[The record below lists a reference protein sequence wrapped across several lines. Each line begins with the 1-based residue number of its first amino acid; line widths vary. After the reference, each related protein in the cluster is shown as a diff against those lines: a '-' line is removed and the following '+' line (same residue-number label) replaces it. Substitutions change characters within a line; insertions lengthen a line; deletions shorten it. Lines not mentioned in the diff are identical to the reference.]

1 MLRGASVCES
11 LSWDLEGLT
20 QNITMQPVLR
30 EEKKNLSMECG
41 LPESLWLCI
50 KYTGLKLHNTGV
62 AHQRH
67 SFCNAHQ
74 PHPRYQEIF

>member
-1 MLRGASVCES
+1 MDSKSNQRANGEIS
-11 LSWDLEGLT
+11 
-20 QNITMQPVLR
+20 I
-30 EEKKNLSMECG
+30 
-41 LPESLWLCI
+41 WLCI